1 MSLPKE
7 PRQKMINMMYLVLT
21 ALLALNV
28 SKEILNAF
36 QIVDKSMQNST
47 TVTNASTGQIMS
59 SFESKKKD
67 PSSRANAEIWMPK
80 AQAAIDLSKK
90 AYEEIEAF
98 KKELLTMKDTSI
110 SKDNMDASTLI
121 FVENKKG
128 EEIYDKFIKLKK
140 DLLAIDPEIA
150 KEFANGLPVDIAQ
163 TEKDKKDWAYRSFH
177 MMPTV
182 ASLTILS
189 KLQSD
194 IKTSENK
201 IAAYC
206 HSKVGE
212 VVVKYDSFSAL
223 VGQSSNYLMPGEKI
237 KITGGLGAF
246 SSSNTPS
253 ITINGSNVAV
263 TNGQGAMELD
273 AGGAG
278 EHTANVT
285 VSFKD
290 QNGVPQTKTETIKW
304 TVGQP
309 SGASVSADKMNVL
322 YIGVANPVTVAS
334 GAGWDKTSVSF
345 GGLSSSG
352 SQGRYVITPGAGS
365 EGIAKITVTSNGKPS
380 VFEFRVKRLP
390 PATAGIGPN
399 LQQDGAMSSA
409 SFRAMGG
416 IRAALLNS
424 DFNANYTVV
433 GYTITGTGAGFP
445 TPASAQSTSG
455 FWSGGAATIA
465 NKAIPGSYMI
475 FTNIVVQGPDGRSVK
490 AANSTVAIKCN

>member
-47 TVTNASTGQIMS
+47 SVTNASTGQIMS

-80 AQAAIDLSKK
+80 AQAAIDISKK

-223 VGQSSNYLMPGEKI
+223 VGQSSNYLMPGQKI
-237 KITGGLGAF
+237 TITGGLGAF

-253 ITINGSNVAV
+253 ISINGSNVSV
-263 TNGQGAMELD
+263 TNGQGSMDLD
-273 AGGAG
+273 GGGPG

-290 QNGVPQTKTETIKW
+290 QNGVPQQKTETIKW

-309 SGASVSADKMNVL
+309 GSASVSADYMNVFYL
-322 YIGVANPVTVAS
+322 GVPNKVSVGTS
-334 GAGWDKTSVSF
+334 AGWDKTRVDW
-345 GGLSSSG
+345 GGLSPSG
-352 SQGRYVITPGAGS
+352 SNGS
-365 EGIAKITVTSNGKPS
+365 YMVNPSGGERDVTITVNSDNKPS
-380 VFEFRVKRLP
+380 QFKFRVKRLP
-390 PATAGIGPN
+390 PASVFCAG
-399 LQQDGAMSSA
+399 LKSGAVGTNTLIA
-409 SFRAMGG
+409 QGG
-416 IRAALLNS
+416 LTSKLENS
-424 DFNANYTVV
+424 DFLANYSVVSYKVTVNGKN
-433 GYTITGTGAGFP
+433 GYQE
-445 TPASAQSTSG
+445 AQNSG
-455 FWSGGAATIA
+455 NRWSGSAATLISGL
-465 NKAIPGSYMI
+465 KPGSSVT
-475 FTNIVVQGPDGRSVK
+475 FENIKIQGPDGLVRP
-490 AANSTVAIKCN
+490 AANEVLSFYCR